1 MKPALTREE
10 WEVEQSFP
18 LSPGDWVEYFYD
30 TPEDLHALAARC
42 LHNQPFGFAHW
53 MVSWMLT
60 RSWGAV
66 PRKIQDGMRTEADV
80 DKYIADRIEALLP
93 PEEGR

>member
-42 LHNQPFGFAHW
+42 LHNQPFGFTAEMW
-53 MVSWMLT
+53 D
-60 RSWGAV
+60 AV
-66 PRKIQDGMRTEADV
+66 LHCIDITLCHGGPDEDTALAIQA
-80 DKYIADRIEALLP
+80 ADRIEALLP

>member
-42 LHNQPFGFAHW
+42 LHNQSFGFH
-53 MVSWMLT
+53 
-60 RSWGAV
+60 R
-66 PRKIQDGMRTEADV
+66 EDV
-80 DKYIADRIEALLP
+80 ANIRDALIFKYREPDDERNEQLESLADRIEALLP
-93 PEEGR
+93 PETEGD